1 MRLILQV
8 CTVVKLCDMLEKQM
22 EKLGEMPV
30 FPGIR
35 SFNWIH
41 IDILVLFRY
50 NNKSAAEI
58 AALPE
63 QWQTENFRD

>member
-1 MRLILQV
+1 
-8 CTVVKLCDMLEKQM
+8 MLEKQM